1 MDSTRKTGLNDYQKQ
16 VRETETKEEYIARL
30 DADRDQHYNK
40 MDFDHEI
47 IIAVKNRTRNDD
59 GTFLVATFENDTE
72 KNLQYLGE
80 KTI

>member
-40 MDFDHEI
+40 MAFDREI
-47 IIAVKNRTRNDD
+47 IIAVKNRTRIDD